1 LLRHAQKP
9 LSAVAMRAID
19 DHAADP
25 GSSLLDVLLMK
36 SEGLSVEVTTAIGAS
51 LVGYIIDFLGG
62 VQKLLLLLQW
72 RTAMPV
78 SCTPRKLPR
87 N

>member
-1 LLRHAQKP
+1 
-9 LSAVAMRAID
+9 MRAID
-19 DHAADP
+19 DHAAHS

-36 SEGLSVEVTTAIGAS
+36 REGLSVEVTTAIGAS

-62 VQKLLLLLQW
+62 VKKLRLLLQW
-72 RTAMPV
+72 RTILPV
-78 SCTPRKLPR
+78 TCTSHKLPR